1 MGRGARARPFI
12 DKKTATTYSLVFR
25 SAEDSTAAGG
35 DDAPPERALVDAR
48 AGVRIGVPDAAA
60 VAAAG
65 PAPDRGP
72 LAWLAAEEGPPA
84 GLPAERRRELLEL
97 GFPDDGYDYGKHM
110 RAPGGLAQGDTSL
123 EGAPAGDDGGP
134 SVFVAAASVAA
145 VAPDVRVDDATRL
158 TLHETAPDDDAAAAA
173 AAGVTAFSR
182 RVAAR
187 PRKGALA
194 AAVAEVAARLEAQEL
209 DDGDDDVSI
218 GGSLQ
223 DDFVLAAAAAPS
235 TDGEGVSDDD
245 DGSASDDDDTCPS
258 DASWAS
264 SGGDAPTALPTGFG
278 GDGGSAPHPP
288 ASRRA
293 GSIASTY
300 WRPERTDRPPALADV
315 DAAFEA
321 VALQYDSDEI
331 GELDDLA
338 DAGELDAGLRK
349 EAGVYDRV
357 FDQFLA
363 AHATRDHA
371 HEGGQHYVAAISAVG
386 EDDAAAATVEVARA
400 AMARARLEEEAAD
413 ARADDDADDPPDA
426 HPRYPPS
433 LPDREPAWDCETVL
447 SLAPSTAS
455 TCRPSVLGE
464 PARRRRTRP
473 ATLLEG
479 GLLDQMTLSRKT
491 GMPLGAGSTVNAVP
505 AAAAP
510 RTPQQPVR
518 RPGETADEKKARK
531 AAVKEARREARATK
545 KETAA
550 LLKEA
555 QGSIATRKAV
565 PRVEG
570 VHIA

>member
-25 SAEDSTAAGG
+25 SAEDATAAGG

-48 AGVRIGVPDAAA
+48 AVVRIGVPDAAA

-72 LAWLAAEEGPPA
+72 LAWLAAEEGLPG

-97 GFPDDGYDYGKHM
+97 GFPDDGYDYAKHM
-110 RAPGGLAQGDTSL
+110 RAPGGLAQGETSL
-123 EGAPAGDDGGP
+123 EGAPGGDDGGP
-134 SVFVAAASVAA
+134 SVYVAAAAVAA

-158 TLHETAPDDDAAAAA
+158 TLHEAAPDDDAAAAA
-173 AAGVTAFSR
+173 AGGVTAFSR
-182 RVAAR
+182 RVAAG

-209 DDGDDDVSI
+209 EDGDDDVSVA
-218 GGSLQ
+218 GSLQ

-235 TDGEGVSDDD
+235 TDGEAAGDDDDDVSDDD
-245 DGSASDDDDTCPS
+245 ASTCPS

-264 SGGDAPTALPTGFG
+264 SGGDAPTALPSGFGG
-278 GDGGSAPHPP
+278 GDGGAPAP
-288 ASRRA
+288 SRRA

-349 EAGVYDRV
+349 DAGAYSRV

-371 HEGGQHYVAAISAVG
+371 HEGGQHYVAAISAAG

-413 ARADDDADDPPDA
+413 ARADADNEDNAPA
-426 HPRYPPS
+426 THPHYPSSP
-433 LPDREPAWDCETVL
+433 PDREPACDCESVL
-447 SLAPSTAS
+447 SLAPSNAS

-464 PARRRRTRP
+464 PSRRRRIRP

-479 GLLDQMTLSRKT
+479 GLVDQVTLSRKT
-491 GMPLGAGSTVNAVP
+491 GMPLGAGGAVNAVP

-518 RPGETADEKKARK
+518 RPGETAEEKKSRK
-531 AAVKEARREARATK
+531 AAVKESRREARATK

-550 LLKEA
+550 LFKEA